1 MSFAECPTCK
11 QIVFET
17 IVTVKDRSITQ
28 AEQLESTARHKT
40 DLFLKENLGTLVDSL
55 AVAPAGNDVLTLSGE
70 VQELLLPLNVIVTL

>member
-1 MSFAECPTCK
+1 MPHL

-40 DLFLKENLGTLVDSL
+40 DLFLKENLGKLVDSL
-55 AVAPAGNDVLTLSGE
+55 AVAPAANLRHYKFHY
-70 VQELLLPLNVIVTL
+70 PA